1 MARGGRLKNS
11 KYVIFIGGIPG
22 VGKTSIS
29 GYLAKALNVDI
40 VLSGDYLREF
50 MRPFFP
56 DDNVIQHSVY
66 DAWKQFGTD
75 SRENIEEGFREQAEL
90 INKGF
95 NSVFRRAIS
104 NGESVILESLYF
116 LPSLIDVD
124 IRNKIIMLYLYVKNM
139 EENAKKLLERT
150 KFTHSGSPGNRL
162 ADQLPRYRILMDTS
176 MKECKTFNIPV
187 FDTTDYYAARM
198 KISQYVRGRQ

>member
-1 MARGGRLKNS
+1 MKNS
-11 KYVIFIGGIPG
+11 KHVIFIGGIPG

-29 GYLAKALNVDI
+29 GYLAKALNIDI

-56 DDNVIQHSVY
+56 DDSVIQNSVY

-75 SRENIEEGFREQAEL
+75 SRENIEKGFIEQAKL

-95 NSVFRRAIS
+95 NSIFKRAIS

-116 LPSLIDVD
+116 LPSLIDPD
-124 IRNKIIMLYLYVKNM
+124 IKDKLIMLYLYVENV

-150 KFTHSGSPGNRL
+150 KYTHSESPGNRL

-176 MKECKTFNIPV
+176 MKECKAFNVPV
-187 FDTTDYYAARM
+187 FDTTDYYASRM
-198 KISQYVRGRQ
+198 KISQYIRGKE